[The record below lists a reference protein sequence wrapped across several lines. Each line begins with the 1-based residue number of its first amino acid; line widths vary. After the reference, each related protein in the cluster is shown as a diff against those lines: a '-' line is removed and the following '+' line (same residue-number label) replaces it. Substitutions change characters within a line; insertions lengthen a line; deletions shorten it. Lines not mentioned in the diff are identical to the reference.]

1 MEQKGSMLLKVI
13 SIIMMV
19 GGIIGAVGSVIMAL
33 GAGLFSA
40 ISGDESVQ
48 QALADSG
55 VKESVNT
62 VGALLWVAVAV
73 LVVSAVIEII
83 AGVKGKNNWNNPAAA
98 TTLIV
103 FGVVCAVLGVV
114 GSILFASNGGSAV
127 VSIITSVVLPVL
139 YIIGAVQLKN
149 QA

>member
-33 GAGLFSA
+33 AAGVFSA
-40 ISGDESVQ
+40 FTSDASVQ
-48 QALADSG
+48 QAASDAG
-55 VKESVNT
+55 VNAT
-62 VGALLWVAVAV
+62 AIGAMLWVAVAI
-73 LVVSAVIEII
+73 LIITAVIEII

-114 GSILFASNGGSAV
+114 GSILFATNGGSAV